1 MGLSPDDFAANDQ
14 PLAIWPD
21 NLPSLTVF
29 ASLATQ
35 WRAGFS
41 GPTGLDYNVMPT
53 VFRLHGIERS
63 RWPEMFD
70 DIRAMETEALKTM
83 SKKE

>member
-1 MGLSPDDFAANDQ
+1 MGLSPEDFAGNDQ
-14 PLAIWPD
+14 PLPVWPD

-29 ASLATQ
+29 ASFATQ
-35 WRAGFS
+35 WRTGFN

-53 VFRLHGIERS
+53 VFRLHGIART

-70 DIRAMETEALKTM
+70 DIRAMEAEALKTM